1 MGCRLILERA
11 EPVMATNR
19 DGLMRKFAALRNRSE
34 MAPKRSVARRTDF
47 KGARGRLNLR
57 LPEDVL
63 EDLQIVKT
71 ASGVDKNAFCE
82 GILVK
87 AIRDR
92 IGKLKGVYDA
102 AGWAIVTQCAKRSR

>member
-1 MGCRLILERA
+1 
-11 EPVMATNR
+11 MATNR
-19 DGLMRKFAALRNRSE
+19 DGLMRKFAPLRRARSKS
-34 MAPKRSVARRTDF
+34 PKGIVARRLDF

-57 LPEDVL
+57 LPQDVL

-92 IGKLKGVYDA
+92 VGKLKGVYDA
-102 AGWAIVTQCAKRSR
+102 AGWAIVTQCAKRRR